1 MGGNTLVWN
10 CVCKRVGKVLRLMHL
25 NMSLEHVFSL
35 FRDLQFWIELSFAV
49 NRIRKLSKKKYA
61 SYEQYYN
68 SAVQK
73 QIRANTFVNIF
84 GWNIV
89 ARGKK
94 RIEAQFL
101 EVWYGLWSI
110 LSQTIV

>member
-1 MGGNTLVWN
+1 MFFSFPWLAVLN
-10 CVCKRVGKVLRLMHL
+10 RVKFCCQQDK
-25 NMSLEHVFSL
+25 E
-35 FRDLQFWIELSFAV
+35 AV
-49 NRIRKLSKKKYA
+49 KKEDA

-94 RIEAQFL
+94 RIVAQFL